1 MLQCSKSG
9 RSESSESSRSAATFR
24 FRIRDHE
31 SHELLFGETSKR
43 RVGGAEGNRS
53 SGARGDFLANGDAVC
68 VVAESVD
75 GREDEELELAEVGAR
90 RHAELF
96 HKDE

>member
-9 RSESSESSRSAATFR
+9 RSQSSESSRASAAFR

-31 SHELLFGETSKR
+31 SHELFFGEASKR
-43 RVGGAEGNRS
+43 CVGGAERDRS
-53 SGARGDFLANGDAVC
+53 SGAAGDFLANGDAVC

-75 GREDEELELAEVGAR
+75 GCENEELELAKVGAR